1 MFKFF
6 SVVYIHAVEVS
17 RLSYYKSI
25 MLGFVTAVKDAY
37 PSCMTKAKI
46 YLNLHL
52 PEIMIQ
58 FGPPS
63 AYNTERYSDYLTF
76 V

>member
-1 MFKFF
+1 MFKIFA
-6 SVVYIHAVEVS
+6 VVYIHAVEVS

-25 MLGFVTAVKDAY
+25 TLGFVTAVKDAY
-37 PSCMTKAKI
+37 PSCMRKAKI
-46 YLNLHL
+46 HLILHL

-63 AYNTERYSDYLTF
+63 AYNTERYSNY
-76 V
+76 